1 MYEVDDTVHV
11 DIKGFA
17 AHMAEIRID
26 TLYAEQ
32 YEAEVEEYYSALNDN
47 LKQGLYNAAF
57 ECAQALRSLDFSKYM
72 DTVISCYKKCAEN
85 DMVDAM
91 LELVRFYIDRR
102 SLTLKAE
109 AFPYLKRLSELGY
122 IESFRLLA
130 DYYYYGIG
138 CEKDLIKASHS
149 YFEAVLFDFDG
160 YSREQLRNIYAHR
173 EWPDDTISRLIKM
186 DVLYME
192 NWWHAR
198 TKIAELILNGKI
210 KEYAPETA
218 VYLMRKLRSDE
229 IGGYILGECLLNGI
243 GTDVNPVIARYILE
257 EVKLDIEFGVEESEG
272 SPYEN
277 YDYDQA
283 YDRVTELLVDA
294 EHKVQELQEKNDYI
308 DEEQI
313 INDWENEK
321 ITTIKRKQ

>member
-1 MYEVDDTVHV
+1 MKKPDLQIQTNEFNT
-11 DIKGFA
+11 
-17 AHMAEIRID
+17 R
-26 TLYAEQ
+26 
-32 YEAEVEEYYSALNDN
+32 
-47 LKQGLYNAAF
+47 
-57 ECAQALRSLDFSKYM
+57 CSLPSQLCLF
-72 DTVISCYKKCAEN
+72 
-85 DMVDAM
+85 
-91 LELVRFYIDRR
+91 L
-102 SLTLKAE
+102 
-109 AFPYLKRLSELGY
+109 
-122 IESFRLLA
+122 FR
-130 DYYYYGIG
+130 
-138 CEKDLIKASHS
+138 
-149 YFEAVLFDFDG
+149 
-160 YSREQLRNIYAHR
+160 
-173 EWPDDTISRLIKM
+173 T
-186 DVLYME
+186 
-192 NWWHAR
+192 
-198 TKIAELILNGKI
+198 ELILNGKI